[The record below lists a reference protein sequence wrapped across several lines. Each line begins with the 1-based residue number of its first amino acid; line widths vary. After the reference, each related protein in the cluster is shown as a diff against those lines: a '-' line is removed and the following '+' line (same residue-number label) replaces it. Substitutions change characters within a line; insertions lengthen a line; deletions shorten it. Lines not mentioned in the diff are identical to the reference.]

1 MGEHA
6 NRVRFAEPVILSA
19 DIPGGGVVLRAP
31 GELRPYAA
39 HVGEWLA
46 KWGVEAPDRVFLAER
61 ATAGGGLGPWRR
73 VTYAE
78 ALAAAEAI
86 GQALLDRGL
95 GPERPVVIL
104 SDNSIDFALLSLGAM
119 RAAIP
124 VAPVS
129 PAYSLMSRDY
139 QKLRYILDLV
149 RPGLVYAS
157 HGRRFEAA
165 FKAVD
170 LGGAEIAVSESPPEG
185 LRATPFGDLLA
196 TRPGESLK
204 AARITPDTVAKILFT
219 SGSTGEPKGV
229 INTQR
234 MLCSNQQALAQVWP
248 LLEDAPPVLV
258 DWLPWNHTFGGNH
271 NFNMVLRNGGTL
283 YIDSGKPAPGLI
295 DITAANYREISPTL
309 VFNVPRGYDM
319 LLPFLENDREL
330 RESFFRRLN
339 LIHYAAAALP
349 KHLWERIERL
359 SIEARGER
367 VTMVSAW
374 GSTETSP
381 LATAVHFFVPGPGNI
396 GVPVPGTEIKMVPSG
411 DKLELRVRGPNV
423 TPGYWKRP
431 DLTAAAFDEDGFV
444 KMGDAGK
451 LAEPGAPSKGLVFD
465 GRTSEDFKL
474 SSGTWVHVGALR
486 LAALAAGAPVIQD
499 LVLTGHDRDFIG
511 ALIFPSLAGC
521 RSLCPEAGPDAPLH
535 DLIRRPSVRDH
546 LTAALRAHNAA
557 SPGSSTRIERA
568 LLLAEPPSIDA
579 GEITDK
585 GYINQR
591 AVLTRRAPLVEAL
604 AAGNDPDI
612 VVL

>member
-6 NRVRFAEPVILSA
+6 ERVRFAEPAITA
-19 DIPGGGVVLRAP
+19 AEIPGGGVVLRSRE
-31 GELRPYAA
+31 ELKPPAD
-39 HVGEWLA
+39 HVGEWLTKWAA
-46 KWGVEAPDRVFLAER
+46 KAPDRVFVAER
-61 ATAGGGLGPWRR
+61 TSGLGPWRR

-78 ALAAAEAI
+78 ALAAAEAL
-86 GQALLDRGL
+86 GQGLLNRGL
-95 GPERPVVIL
+95 GPERPAVIL
-104 SDNSIDFALLSLGAM
+104 SDNGVDFALLSLGAM
-119 RAAIP
+119 RAGVP

-129 PAYSLMSRDY
+129 PAYSLMSKDFK
-139 QKLRYILDLV
+139 KLRYILDLV
-149 RPGLVYAS
+149 RPGLIYAS
-157 HGRRFEAA
+157 DGRRFEAA
-165 FKAVD
+165 LRAVD
-170 LGGAEIAVSESPPEG
+170 LGGAEIAFSEGPPES
-185 LRATPFGDLLA
+185 LRATPFGDLVA
-196 TRPGESLK
+196 TRPGDAIK
-204 AARITPDTVAKILFT
+204 TVRITPDTVAKILFT

-234 MLCSNQQALAQVWP
+234 MLCSSQQALAQVWP
-248 LLEDAPPVLV
+248 LLEAEDSPPILV

-283 YIDSGKPAPGLI
+283 YIDGGKPAPGLI

-319 LLPFLENDREL
+319 LLPFLERDRPL
-330 RESFFRRLN
+330 RESFFRRLE
-339 LIHYAAAALP
+339 LVHYAAAALP
-349 KHLWERIERL
+349 RHLWERLERL
-359 SIEARGER
+359 SIESRGER
-367 VTMVSAW
+367 VPMVSAW

-381 LATAVHFFVPGPGNI
+381 LATAVHFFIPGPGNI

-431 DLTAAAFDEDGFV
+431 DLTAAAFDDEGFV

-451 LAEPGAPSKGLVFD
+451 LAEPGNPSRGLFFD

-486 LAALAAGAPVIQD
+486 VAAVAAGAPVIQD
-499 LVLTGHDRDFIG
+499 LVLTGHDKDFIG
-511 ALIFPSLAGC
+511 ALVFPSLAGC
-521 RSLCPEAGPDAPLH
+521 RSLCPEAGPDAPLEE
-535 DLIRRPSVRDH
+535 LIRRPEVRNH
-546 LTAALRAHNAA
+546 LASALRKHNAD
-557 SPGSSTRIERA
+557 SPGSSTKIERA
-568 LLLAEPPSIDA
+568 LLLADPPSIDA

-604 AAGNDPDI
+604 SDGSDPD
-612 VVL
+612 VLTL